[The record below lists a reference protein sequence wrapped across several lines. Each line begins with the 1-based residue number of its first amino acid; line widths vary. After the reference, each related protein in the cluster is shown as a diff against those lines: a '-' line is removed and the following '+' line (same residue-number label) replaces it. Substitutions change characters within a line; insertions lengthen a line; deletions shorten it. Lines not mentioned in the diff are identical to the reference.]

1 LIQDVP
7 AQGHTQLAPRRGK
20 MKKTL
25 SVLAAFGFVLG
36 MSSMGMAATAAG
48 TMATSATLENGCTV
62 SAATM
67 TFDGF
72 AALSS
77 TADQTADTAGSL
89 LIACTTGA
97 VPMIWSDTTRTLTG
111 TGGAIA
117 FNLDQATGA
126 VTNALPITTG
136 TAEEIT
142 GYISTGAP
150 IAVPLHGRI
159 TAAEFGGKA
168 AGVYTANIVVSVNY

>member
-1 LIQDVP
+1 
-7 AQGHTQLAPRRGK
+7 

-36 MSSMGMAATAAG
+36 MSGMAMAATASGAM
-48 TMATSATLENGCTV
+48 TTSATLENSCTV

-67 TFDGF
+67 TFPGF

-89 LIACTTGA
+89 LVACTTGA
-97 VPMIWSDTTRTLTG
+97 VPMIWSDSIRNLTG
-111 TGGAIA
+111 PGAGVSTIA
-117 FNLDQATGA
+117 FNLAQAEGA
-126 VTNALPITTG
+126 LTNALPITTG
-136 TAEEIT
+136 AAEGIT
-142 GYISTGAP
+142 DYVSSGAP

-168 AGVYTANIVVSVNY
+168 AGVYTANIIVSVNY